1 MQKFF
6 SNRKLIIVMIV
17 IIISMGLMAFSVSV
31 RNSEKTPPLVQR
43 FGNDIVGVVDH
54 VVALPANGIKGSFA
68 AVSNLINTYEE
79 NGKLKAQLDDLAQT
93 RTRANTLQSENKEL
107 KKQLKLDKT
116 LTDYSQLNAA
126 VLTRSP
132 ANWQNNLV
140 INKGSLAGV
149 KKNMPVMAGSGLVG
163 RVVEVNGTNSK
174 VELLTTDNQSAN
186 RFAAEIITD
195 DGTANGIITGY
206 DQAASQI
213 KMGQLNSDAK
223 IKVGDTV
230 QTSGLGGL
238 TPRGLYIGK
247 VAKVKHDDYGLALSV
262 LIKPAVDLDN
272 FSVVTVIERQLV
284 GD

>member
-43 FGNDIVGVVDH
+43 VGNDVVGVVDR
-54 VVALPANGIKGSFA
+54 VVALPANGVKNSFA
-68 AVSNLINTYEE
+68 AVSDLINTYEE
-79 NGKLKAQLDDLAQT
+79 NAKLKTQLDDLAQT
-93 RTRANTLQSENKEL
+93 KTRAATLQSENKEL
-107 KKQLKLDKT
+107 KQQLKLDKT
-116 LTDYSQLNAA
+116 LTDYSQVNAA

-132 ANWQNNLV
+132 ANWQNTLV
-140 INKGSLAGV
+140 INKGSLAGI
-149 KKNMPVMAGSGLVG
+149 KKNMPVMAGSGLIG
-163 RVVEVNGTNSK
+163 RVIEVNNTNSK
-174 VELLTTDNQSAN
+174 VELITTDNQSAN
-186 RFAAEIITD
+186 RFAAEVITD
-195 DGTANGIITGY
+195 SGTANGIVTGY
-206 DQAASQI
+206 DQASSELKI
-213 KMGQLNSDAK
+213 GQLNSDAK

-247 VAKVKHDDYGLALSV
+247 VTKVKHDDYGLALSL
-262 LIKPAVDLDN
+262 LIKPAVDLDD
-272 FSVVTVIERQLV
+272 FTVVTVIERQMA

>member
-6 SNRKLIIVMIV
+6 SNRKLIIVMIA

-43 FGNDIVGVVDH
+43 FGNDVVGVVDR
-54 VVALPANGIKGSFA
+54 VVALPANGVKSSFG

-79 NGKLKAQLDDLAQT
+79 NTKLKAQLDDLAQT
-93 RTRANTLQSENKEL
+93 KTRAQTLQSENKEL

-140 INKGSLAGV
+140 INKGSLAGI
-149 KKNMPVMAGSGLVG
+149 KKNMPVMAGSGLIG
-163 RVVEVNGTNSK
+163 RIVEVNGTNSK
-174 VELLTTDNQSAN
+174 VELITTDNQSAN
-186 RFAAEIITD
+186 RFAAEVITS

-206 DQAASQI
+206 DQATSEL

-247 VAKVKHDDYGLALSV
+247 VTKIKHDDYGLALS
-262 LIKPAVDLDN
+262 LEIKPAVDLDD
-272 FSVVTVIERQLV
+272 FTVVTVIERQIA